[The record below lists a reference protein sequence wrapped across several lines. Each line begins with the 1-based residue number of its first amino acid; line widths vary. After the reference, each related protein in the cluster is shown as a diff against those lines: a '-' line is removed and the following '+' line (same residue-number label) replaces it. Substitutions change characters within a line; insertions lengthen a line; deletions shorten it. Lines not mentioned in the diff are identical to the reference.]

1 MADKERKWSVDWQ
14 TFNWK
19 EVDKEI
25 EEKQPQ
31 SVEELTTLSRDM
43 FIEYLQ
49 WLNETLPELLVIAGM
64 MYRLQKE
71 KAPKEKLDRLRKL
84 WNEFAECT
92 E

>member
-49 WLNETLPELLVIAGM
+49 WLNETSPELLVIAGM

-71 KAPKEKLDRLRKL
+71 KAPKEELDRLRKL

>member
-1 MADKERKWSVDWQ
+1 MAINVLLLHFAISSCRC
-14 TFNWK
+14 
-19 EVDKEI
+19 
-25 EEKQPQ
+25 
-31 SVEELTTLSRDM
+31 SRDM

-49 WLNETLPELLVIAGM
+49 WLNETSPELLVIAGM

-71 KAPKEKLDRLRKL
+71 KAPKEELDRLRKL